1 MIMMMIMIMHS
12 KHKIHRSV
20 TKRLTSSRIVQVQKI
35 VKQKPSIIQG
45 STNPLS
51 KLMEQT
57 KDPPVG
63 KYKHFFIVSKV
74 TK

>member
-1 MIMMMIMIMHS
+1 MIKTYNGIQKQFQTYNVQHTKS
-12 KHKIHRSV
+12 LKH
-20 TKRLTSSRIVQVQKI
+20 TKTYKI